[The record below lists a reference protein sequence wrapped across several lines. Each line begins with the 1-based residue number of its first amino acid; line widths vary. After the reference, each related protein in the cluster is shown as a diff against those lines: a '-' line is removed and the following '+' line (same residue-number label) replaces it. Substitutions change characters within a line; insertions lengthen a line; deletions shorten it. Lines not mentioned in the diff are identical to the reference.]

1 MANGKKKKSKKK
13 IIIFSS
19 LGVLVV
25 ALILV
30 AILGGSKDDIVPVQI
45 EKVAQRNIT
54 QTVTATGTLDP
65 EFKVVITPEVT
76 GEIVALPVKEGES
89 VTKGQLLIRIKQDAY
104 LAQVEQSEARLR
116 SAQASLSSY
125 KAQLDKVTADYN
137 RTKELREKNLASDSD
152 LESAKSAYLTAMG
165 SLASSKAQI
174 TQMEADLKVQKDQ
187 LSKTTIYSPMNGV
200 VSQLNVQL
208 GDRVLGSFY
217 SQGTNMM
224 TVSDLKSMLA
234 VVDVDENDVVLLS
247 MADTARIKI
256 DAFGDKVF
264 KGIVYQIG
272 NTAISSGTGSQ
283 EQVVNFEVK
292 LKFIDFDKG
301 FKPGMSCNADI
312 ETKTVS
318 NVLSVP
324 IQSVTARDV
333 NGAGMKPEGESEDNS
348 GGNNNSKKKNNDEN
362 KLKEIVFVVK
372 DGKAKS
378 VEVKTG
384 ISDDNYIE
392 IKSGLKG
399 DEEVVTGS
407 YRAIS
412 KELHD
417 GSNVRVE
424 KKMKTFGQKQK

>member
-13 IIIFSS
+13 IVIFSS

-76 GEIVALPVKEGES
+76 GEIVSLPVKEGET
-89 VTKGQLLIRIKQDAY
+89 VKKGQLLIKIKQDTY
-104 LAQVEQSEARLR
+104 LAQVEQSEARLK

-137 RTKELREKNLASDSD
+137 RTKELHEKNLASDSD
-152 LESAKSAYLTAMG
+152 LEAAKSAYLTAMG
-165 SLASSKAQI
+165 TLASSKAQI
-174 TQMEADLKVQKDQ
+174 TQMEADLKVQKDA
-187 LSKTTIYSPMNGV
+187 LSKTTIYSPMDGV

-247 MADTARIKI
+247 KADTARIKI

-264 KGIVYQIG
+264 KGLVYQIG
-272 NTAISSGTGSQ
+272 NTAISTGSGTQ

-312 ETKTVS
+312 ETKTVD

-324 IQSVTARDV
+324 IQSVTARDI
-333 NGAGMKPEGESEDNS
+333 NGAGMKPESETGSEETSN
-348 GGNNNSKKKNNDEN
+348 GNNSKKKNNDMD
-362 KLKEIVFVVK
+362 KLKEVVFVVK

-392 IKSGLKG
+392 IISGLKG
-399 DEEVVTGS
+399 DEDVVTGS

-424 KKMKTFGQKQK
+424 KKQRSFGQKQ

>member
-1 MANGKKKKSKKK
+1 
-13 IIIFSS
+13 
-19 LGVLVV
+19 
-25 ALILV
+25 
-30 AILGGSKDDIVPVQI
+30 
-45 EKVAQRNIT
+45 
-54 QTVTATGTLDP
+54 
-65 EFKVVITPEVT
+65 
-76 GEIVALPVKEGES
+76 
-89 VTKGQLLIRIKQDAY
+89 
-104 LAQVEQSEARLR
+104 
-116 SAQASLSSY
+116 
-125 KAQLDKVTADYN
+125 
-137 RTKELREKNLASDSD
+137 
-152 LESAKSAYLTAMG
+152 
-165 SLASSKAQI
+165 
-174 TQMEADLKVQKDQ
+174 MEADLKVQKDQ